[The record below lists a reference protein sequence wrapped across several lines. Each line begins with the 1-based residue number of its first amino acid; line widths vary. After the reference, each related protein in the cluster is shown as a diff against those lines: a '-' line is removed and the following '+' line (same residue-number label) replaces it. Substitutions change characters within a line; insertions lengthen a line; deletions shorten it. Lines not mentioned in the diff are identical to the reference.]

1 MFKLIIEDDEGKTT
15 VVPLIRDEITIGRKE
30 GNTIRLT
37 ERNVSRRHAKLVKQ
51 NSSVFIE
58 DLGSY
63 NGIKVN
69 GSKIAGRIAVAEGDR
84 IQIGDYLLALKMDRA
99 QAAAGRAG
107 ADPFSDV
114 KTQPMERPDDEP
126 AAEGQ
131 PRDTLRV
138 PVPVAGTNGA
148 AAAGAAPA
156 PTGATPPPPPPA
168 ATGDA
173 LPESALD
180 MAPTTPVQQSTDQ
193 PARLVVLSSNFAGQE
208 FLLDKAK
215 LVIGRVDDND
225 IVVNHRSISRHHA
238 AIVREHGHYN
248 IVDLQSANGVRV
260 NGEEYGK
267 VELRRG
273 DVIDLGHVRLR
284 FVEPGEDFVFDRDA
298 TVIDISPG
306 AWRGVSLP
314 MAVFALLLALFLVGF
329 IFRDKLFGHS
339 AGSLAVDGGV
349 ATMPVGPAQNNPQPS
364 DLEIVRALNDINQSL
379 KDERWDDAIRKSDE
393 VLKLRPDEEQAR
405 DRKQRAEAERKNQD
419 AFNRYQK
426 AVTGGDSDGAVGAY
440 NDITEDSVY
449 KERSRQTFA
458 RVRGQYIAAH
468 LKKALD
474 LRDAGKCADAKKE
487 AEAVL
492 VEDEANARANDVSK
506 NCSTPKERP
515 PVVEKEKPPKEK
527 PPKENVSK
535 RPPVEK
541 EKPPKE
547 EKEKPPQGGG
557 GGGGDSAEADALA
570 QQGLEAYVKGQYALS
585 IELCNKALRI
595 NKRQPLALRILGAV
609 HCKLKNREQALKA
622 YNQAEPQFRNF
633 IRMVCHSEG
642 VELP

>member
-99 QAAAGRAG
+99 AAAAGRA
-107 ADPFSDV
+107 DPFTDV
-114 KTQPMERPDDEP
+114 KTQPMERPEDEAP
-126 AAEGQ
+126 AATE
-131 PRDTLRV
+131 PRDTIRV
-138 PVPVAGTNGA
+138 PVPLGGSNGA

-156 PTGATPPPPPPA
+156 PAATPPPPPPPA
-168 ATGDA
+168 ANADA

-180 MAPTTPVQQSTDQ
+180 MAPTTPVQQTTEQ

-306 AWRGVSLP
+306 AWRGVTMP
-314 MAVFALLLALFLVGF
+314 MAVFVLLMALFLVGF
-329 IFRDKLFGHS
+329 IFRDKLFGNKS
-339 AGSLAVDGGV
+339 QVLADGGV
-349 ATMPVGPAQNNPQPS
+349 ASLPVGPVQPGTGGSGPAPS
-364 DLEIVRALNDINQSL
+364 DTAIYRAINDINQAL
-379 KDERWDDAIRKSDE
+379 KEERWDDAIRKCDE
-393 VLKLRPDEEQAR
+393 VLKQKPDEELAR

-419 AFNRYQK
+419 AFGRYQA
-426 AVTGGDSDGAVGAY
+426 AVKKEDADAAVGAY

-458 RVRGQYIAAH
+458 RVRGQYISAH

-474 LRDAGKCADAKKE
+474 LREAGKCADAKKE

-492 VEDEANARANDVSK
+492 VVDEANARASDVTK
-506 NCSTPKERP
+506 NCSAPKEK
-515 PVVEKEKPPKEK
+515 PVAEKPPKEK
-527 PPKENVSK
+527 PPKEK
-535 RPPVEK
+535 PVV

-547 EKEKPPQGGG
+547 KPPVEKPPKEQPS
-557 GGGGDSAEADALA
+557 GDSADADALA

-585 IELCNKALRI
+585 IDLCNKALRI

-609 HCKLKNREQALKA
+609 HCKLKNREGALKA